1 MEEKFERI
9 DKAHSL
15 WEDGLD
21 SDSTMDLIDSAIKGL
36 FDFFDRE
43 YADCVSKLKQI

>member
-15 WEDGLD
+15 WEEGLD
-21 SDSTMDLIDSAIKGL
+21 SDSVMDLIDSAIKGL
-36 FDFFDRE
+36 FDRFDRE
-43 YADCVSKLKQI
+43 YADYVAKLSK